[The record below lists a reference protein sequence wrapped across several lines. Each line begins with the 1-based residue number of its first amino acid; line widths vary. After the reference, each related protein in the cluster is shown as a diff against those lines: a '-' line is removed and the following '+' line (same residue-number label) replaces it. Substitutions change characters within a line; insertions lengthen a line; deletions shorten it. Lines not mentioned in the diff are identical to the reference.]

1 MPADYGRLTVFGI
14 GARSRLRIW
23 HRRGWFSPSLFSHP
37 SGSFQWAMTVI
48 VPVLIVVIPHLA
60 SPAVREWSL
69 ARLSFVIPGAMIVLS
84 VLCYWWWA
92 RGDASARQDLRQI
105 ALHGRIAIPAGDL
118 TPDDLQRNPQ
128 RGGSTPAFL
137 PRRLR
142 RLENSNDSECCV
154 AGAIPSLLP
163 GEGQRGPTS
172 CIYRPCSDGK
182 DTTRSRTDPSA
193 PAGYDRICPE
203 QQSREPRRCVPQT
216 LNSLSQRKVMCGSTP
231 VGGRIVR

>member
-1 MPADYGRLTVFGI
+1 MPTDYGRLTVFGI
-14 GARSRLRIW
+14 GDRSRLRIW

-105 ALHGRIAIPAGDL
+105 ALHGRIAMPAGDL
-118 TPDDLQRNPQ
+118 TPDDLPRNPQ
-128 RGGSTPAFL
+128 RGGSTAAFL
-137 PRRLR
+137 PRWLR

-154 AGAIPSLLP
+154 IGAIPSLLP
-163 GEGQRGPTS
+163 GEGQRGRRVAFIGPAAM
-172 CIYRPCSDGK
+172 GK
-182 DTTRSRTDPSA
+182 TRLVHELIRQLPPDTIVFAPSSNL
-193 PAGYDRICPE
+193 GNLGG
-203 QQSREPRRCVPQT
+203 VV
-216 LNSLSQRKVMCGSTP
+216 KV
-231 VGGRIVR
+231 I